1 MTEPA
6 AGSGKL
12 QEIRRITCEFVS
24 FEDKPAY
31 VNLDKSV
38 TILDFEVDTDY
49 QKLVIFSKNEK
60 LAVDQF
66 GAKFIDMESKKAIEY
81 VFNKEENLELYG
93 RLECGSYQ
101 FQGGHIYYNNNVIKV
116 RYDLVDRPGALSYS
130 FD

>member
-1 MTEPA
+1 VLKEPA
-6 AGSGKL
+6 AGSGEL

-24 FEDKPAY
+24 FSFENNKPAY

-66 GAKFIDMESKKAIEY
+66 GAKFIDMESKKAVEY

-93 RLECGSYQ
+93 RLECGCYQ

-116 RYDLVDRPGALSYS
+116 RYDLVDRPGA
-130 FD
+130 

>member
-1 MTEPA
+1 MKEPA
-6 AGSGKL
+6 AGSGEL

-24 FEDKPAY
+24 FKQETAY

-49 QKLVIFSKNEK
+49 QKIVIFSKNEK

-93 RLECGSYQ
+93 RLECGCYQ

-116 RYDLVDRPGALSYS
+116 RYDLLDRPGALSYS